1 MIESLKV
8 VDAGAVVV
16 IAGLFVYSN
25 IPDVMSG
32 VRILTWMMYPAV
44 VGVAVHLKEFGPA
57 ASSPLEVSWVQDR
70 TPVQEAAAL
79 AIYTQAPLD
88 ARALF
93 SKV

>member
-8 VDAGAVVV
+8 VDYGAVNTIV
-16 IAGLFVYSN
+16 GLFVYSI

-32 VRILTWMMYPAV
+32 DKILTWIMYPGA

-57 ASSPLEVSWVQDR
+57 ASSPFAVSWVHDR

-79 AIYTQAPLD
+79 AIYTQVPLEAK
-88 ARALF
+88 ARF
-93 SKV
+93 SSV